1 MRLRN
6 AGKSVFAGPTPRDGS
21 ACAAGRAANAA
32 RVRALWLAGVV
43 ALAALAG
50 CSTQTKHR
58 WLTFFFDGVPP
69 IGAETNPPPAAIA
82 YDEEGRPVGVFLPST
97 NAAPAPAPPFTRH
110 PPYEDRQCTECHES
124 KFSVRLKDTQLKVCF
139 ACHDDFL
146 AALKVKHQPAE
157 NGECTAC
164 HDSHGSPL
172 PKMLTKAVPALCSEC
187 HDDVLAK
194 GAVKHQPVE
203 NGECSACHAAHGA
216 AQKGLLPKPAAALC
230 WDCHD
235 NFLQNAPF
243 KHQPVEDGECASC
256 HLPHAGPN
264 KALLVKADPQVCFE
278 CHETADLAKVAAHRD
293 QLEQA
298 CSRCHDPHAGKE
310 KFFLKPGVARP
321 AAASTASAK

>member
-203 NGECSACHAAHGA
+203 NGEC
-216 AQKGLLPKPAAALC
+216 
-230 WDCHD
+230 
-235 NFLQNAPF
+235 
-243 KHQPVEDGECASC
+243 ASC